1 MYNEQHTKRVL
12 EDERKNETA
21 VIGQNR
27 SANLVTDRQ
36 IKQMRT
42 FTSKKDEAHAKMKE
56 EYEELNEELAKLN
69 EDIAKKAVKLDQ
81 DTRAYKDRNFMKR
94 YNDELMTA
102 RQEHSMIGIDV
113 NVSDSR
119 IKDLDNQ
126 KKMLEKNILE
136 VLKDKRALDKENL
149 ELEYKKSGKG
159 ETEVDSRKKQ
169 SELEIEQAMK
179 LKLSNEVMKEQS
191 EILNSLLSDEE
202 KKAKDLLDQKI
213 TVDQQMES
221 ATEEFEKKSTER
233 KNLRQELLEKRLRLS
248 MLQSANRQ
256 MTEEDKELTQFNTEM
271 KAVNDK
277 LEKEND
283 ALEKEVSLIIR
294 RIDVS
299 TLLKQIDLEEM
310 KVLANNNNAISQGFQ
325 QLLTDWNHILIDK
338 DVK

>member
-119 IKDLDNQ
+119 MPIWKTPSRRWTPSSTCRG
-126 KKMLEKNILE
+126 KNW
-136 VLKDKRALDKENL
+136 
-149 ELEYKKSGKG
+149 
-159 ETEVDSRKKQ
+159 
-169 SELEIEQAMK
+169 
-179 LKLSNEVMKEQS
+179 LSY
-191 EILNSLLSDEE
+191 
-202 KKAKDLLDQKI
+202 I
-213 TVDQQMES
+213 TRR
-221 ATEEFEKKSTER
+221 STAR
-233 KNLRQELLEKRLRLS
+233 FPGS
-248 MLQSANRQ
+248 PA
-256 MTEEDKELTQFNTEM
+256 
-271 KAVNDK
+271 
-277 LEKEND
+277 
-283 ALEKEVSLIIR
+283 
-294 RIDVS
+294 
-299 TLLKQIDLEEM
+299 
-310 KVLANNNNAISQGFQ
+310 
-325 QLLTDWNHILIDK
+325 
-338 DVK
+338 